1 MIVTKFEIRSSDI
14 MLEVVFVYDVHEG
27 DNTSI
32 YFLNIIWKDKNVLA
46 RSLPKSFQRRE
57 LLRIY
62 VSTFF
67 GVNSFRNT

>member
-14 MLEVVFVYDVHEG
+14 MLKLVFVYDVHEG
-27 DNTSI
+27 DKTSI

-57 LLRIY
+57 LLRI
-62 VSTFF
+62 
-67 GVNSFRNT
+67 